1 MKKRLLSV
9 LLALSV
15 LMGSMPVYALEQ
27 EPAPVVAGMA
37 EEIATNENAAPDTEA
52 DQAQDAPAEEE
63 PQEEPSADL
72 PAEEVV
78 AEEITVDTSAA
89 DLPDN
94 DELFALYLQQQ
105 MYPGSVPSQLANWGQ
120 AENVL
125 NADELAVYNT
135 LKDYIGKVARGEVS
149 STQNIALPFEH
160 TWTYEELGVA
170 GPDDTSLSTKL
181 WNAVQQVLD
190 LSKIVDC
197 LLVDCPAELYWF
209 DKTQGYTT
217 PYSYS
222 PGATSVTVKN
232 FSARL
237 AVAEAYGTGNPYEV
251 DTAKT
256 GATKAALEKAQSIV
270 DANTGKTTYEK
281 LLVYKNEIC
290 ALTGYNDAA
299 AADDTTPYGDPWQ
312 LIYVFDGNPDTTVV
326 CEGYAKAFQYL
337 CDLSGI
343 DCYTVN
349 GMMAGGTGAGGHMWN
364 IVPLDGQNYLVDVT
378 NCDEGTVGSPDQLFL
393 AGTAG
398 SVKDGYTFT
407 LNGGRS
413 TITYTYYDDCKD
425 LYGEGP
431 LTLAATDY
439 GPSQPSHDHSYDE
452 DGFCTC
458 GQYQPADQVDGVY
471 QIANAGNL
479 FWFAALVNGDT
490 AYAEFE
496 AQDAAASAVLTQDI
510 DLQSKAWTPIGAQ
523 TPVSAMYTG
532 TFDGQGYAVRN
543 LRADGQW
550 AALFGAVGTGGVVQ
564 NLTVSGTVTGGNNVG
579 GLCSSN
585 LGTIRNCCNE
595 ATVKVTGNYA
605 GGIAASNAAIGVL
618 ENCYNLGTVVADGEF
633 AGGICAYN
641 DGEIR
646 NSYSAGTVSVSQKP
660 ETAGGIAGMNYQG
673 GSIQNSYYQQGTAPA
688 GVGSGSFSSTG
699 VEAKDQAAF
708 QSGEVTWL
716 LNGQSSDENCIW
728 RQNLDNGQP
737 QDDYPVLDAS
747 HGIVY
752 KHMDET
758 YSNESYTEKKEQAPI
773 HINNLPQNGSC
784 FYGDVIQLEY
794 TGGSGSGTVSWEA
807 TGCATVTQTGLLTI
821 TGVGEFSVAITKAE
835 DATYNAISTE
845 ETRTAQPKNITP
857 AVTGVADVVFNGYS
871 HEPDVTVRDG
881 DTLLERDVH
890 YTVQY
895 SDNVN
900 AGTAS
905 VTVTAVEGS
914 VYTFAPVTKYFTIT
928 KAAALHPQDRGA
940 QHRYTATGEQ
950 TLGLAGTMPA
960 NAGTVIYAA
969 GTKEDENGLVAAWSV
984 DADGTVHY
992 TLSGK
997 GAAGDTAVLPV
1008 VLTSQN
1014 YADTT
1019 VRVVLTMQDREVPQ
1033 ASAEPYSKTY
1043 DGQAVQV
1050 NDLTVTAEVGGSW
1063 AWKEDAP
1070 VNVAD
1075 SGTWTLIFTPDDDVD
1090 YGPVEVPVEVT
1101 ITKAAAQLTQAPQP
1115 AQNLTY
1121 TGQAQTLLADAGS
1134 TQDGTLVYSLAESGP
1149 FSEKLPTA
1157 TNAGNYKVWYKVAGD
1172 ANHEDTQPLSLDVV
1186 VGKAVP
1192 QAPESMEAVYGAF
1205 LRDCTLPEG
1214 WQWLDGSVRL
1224 LQTGKVTY
1232 SAQYTET
1239 ENYQQSKVDVTVV
1252 VSPLDITS
1260 AEITLD
1266 KTSLPYA
1273 GVKQAPDVIR
1283 VACGD
1288 LELSSADYTVEK
1300 AEGLD
1305 VGSYTIT
1312 VTGQGNFTGSQQVQY
1327 AIVPKEVNAD
1337 LNAKSKV
1344 YDGTTDA
1351 EVSATVS
1358 AGIAG
1363 KTLTITGLKG
1373 TFAQKDVG
1381 QNLSVAVD
1389 VTQARWDNT
1398 NYLVNFPV
1406 TTTTASITAADFT
1419 FAGVAD
1425 QSVRIGNGM
1434 DTVNVVAAASGVAG
1448 ETVPGTVQWYSDPD
1462 CKQPLDESF
1471 LFRGAE
1477 GDRITL
1483 YWSFSQKD
1491 DDNYS
1496 KTPVTGSSNFTLVS
1510 KIVPKLEAEG
1520 LSKVYDGKAV
1530 TLDDLPHSADVP
1542 GSWSLADGTPELKN
1556 VGQYQ
1561 VALRFTPE
1569 DSRNYAEATCN
1580 VAVNIEYRSYY
1591 ISLKLSGNRISAGQA
1606 LPTVSLVCSGALEGD
1621 DLHFDVEPVFTGL
1634 PQTSTPGSY
1643 TIRWANWQEIA
1654 DAIYKNPDAGNYALH
1669 LQFLDT
1675 LTITDATLLPV
1686 KDEDSYRLETTTGLT
1701 EIPQSLRDAGFETAD
1716 AVLEEMFRYIVQKMP
1731 EATRQNTSL
1740 YDVTLYYSEDGDAT
1754 WVRATEE
1761 NFPKD
1766 GITVVLPYPAGTN
1779 AADFDFVVTHMLTV
1793 GTPGAVE
1800 IPAVTKTDKGLQF
1813 TLHSL
1818 SPVAV
1823 SWKAIQT
1830 EQAAGQEQQSA
1841 PAPTA
1846 TPVPAS
1852 SGAAISYYTCP
1863 ACGYHDWTATD
1874 EGYRCDHC
1882 GYLESLRQLSGYG
1895 NVQGFYEPESGSGAA
1910 ASAAVTIAQTGDESN
1925 PALWA
1930 ALALISAAMMGVL
1943 FYCKRRNKKTR

>member
-1 MKKRLLSV
+1 M
-9 LLALSV
+9 
-15 LMGSMPVYALEQ
+15 
-27 EPAPVVAGMA
+27 
-37 EEIATNENAAPDTEA
+37 
-52 DQAQDAPAEEE
+52 
-63 PQEEPSADL
+63 
-72 PAEEVV
+72 
-78 AEEITVDTSAA
+78 
-89 DLPDN
+89 
-94 DELFALYLQQQ
+94 
-105 MYPGSVPSQLANWGQ
+105 
-120 AENVL
+120 
-125 NADELAVYNT
+125 
-135 LKDYIGKVARGEVS
+135 
-149 STQNIALPFEH
+149 
-160 TWTYEELGVA
+160 
-170 GPDDTSLSTKL
+170 
-181 WNAVQQVLD
+181 
-190 LSKIVDC
+190 
-197 LLVDCPAELYWF
+197 
-209 DKTQGYTT
+209 
-217 PYSYS
+217 
-222 PGATSVTVKN
+222 
-232 FSARL
+232 
-237 AVAEAYGTGNPYEV
+237 
-251 DTAKT
+251 
-256 GATKAALEKAQSIV
+256 
-270 DANTGKTTYEK
+270 
-281 LLVYKNEIC
+281 
-290 ALTGYNDAA
+290 
-299 AADDTTPYGDPWQ
+299 
-312 LIYVFDGNPDTTVV
+312 DG
-326 CEGYAKAFQYL
+326 
-337 CDLSGI
+337 I
-343 DCYTVN
+343 
-349 GMMAGGTGAGGHMWN
+349 
-364 IVPLDGQNYLVDVT
+364 
-378 NCDEGTVGSPDQLFL
+378 
-393 AGTAG
+393 
-398 SVKDGYTFT
+398 
-407 LNGGRS
+407 
-413 TITYTYYDDCKD
+413 
-425 LYGEGP
+425 
-431 LTLAATDY
+431 
-439 GPSQPSHDHSYDE
+439 
-452 DGFCTC
+452 
-458 GQYQPADQVDGVY
+458 Y
-471 QIANAGNL
+471 QITNAGNL

-523 TPVSAMYTG
+523 TPASAMYTG
-532 TFDGQGYAVRN
+532 TFDGQGHAIRN
-543 LRADGQW
+543 LQVAGEW
-550 AALFGAVGTGGVVQ
+550 AALFGAVGTEGVVQ

-595 ATVKVTGNYA
+595 ATVKATGNYA

-618 ENCYNLGTVVADGEF
+618 ENCYNLGTVVAYGEF

-699 VEAKDQAAF
+699 VEAKELAAF
-708 QSGEVTWL
+708 QNGAVTWL
-716 LNGQSSDENCIW
+716 LNGQSSDGNCIW

-773 HINNLPQNGSC
+773 HINNLPQNDSC

-794 TGGSGSGTVSWEA
+794 TGGSGTGAVSWAA

-928 KAAALHPQDRGA
+928 KAAA
-940 QHRYTATGEQ
+940 
-950 TLGLAGTMPA
+950 
-960 NAGTVIYAA
+960 
-969 GTKEDENGLVAAWSV
+969 
-984 DADGTVHY
+984 
-992 TLSGK
+992 
-997 GAAGDTAVLPV
+997 
-1008 VLTSQN
+1008 
-1014 YADTT
+1014 
-1019 VRVVLTMQDREVPQ
+1019 
-1033 ASAEPYSKTY
+1033 
-1043 DGQAVQV
+1043 
-1050 NDLTVTAEVGGSW
+1050 
-1063 AWKEDAP
+1063 
-1070 VNVAD
+1070 
-1075 SGTWTLIFTPDDDVD
+1075 
-1090 YGPVEVPVEVT
+1090 
-1101 ITKAAAQLTQAPQP
+1101 QLTQAPQP

-1214 WQWLDGSVRL
+1214 WQWLDDSVRL

-1239 ENYQQSKVDVTVV
+1239 ENYQQSEVDVTVV
-1252 VSPLDITS
+1252 VSPLDMTG

-1273 GVKQAPDVIR
+1273 GIKQAPDVIR

-1305 VGSYTIT
+1305 VGTYTIT

-1337 LNAKSKV
+1337 LSAKSKV

-1358 AGIAG
+1358 TGIAG
-1363 KTLTITGLKG
+1363 ETLTITGLKG

-1434 DTVNVVAAASGVAG
+1434 DTANVVAAASGVAG

-1491 DDNYS
+1491 NDNYS
-1496 KTPVTGSSNFTLVS
+1496 KTPVTGSTNFTLVS

-1530 TLDDLPHSADVP
+1530 TLDDLPHSVDVP

-1561 VALRFTPE
+1561 VTLRFTPE

-1591 ISLKLSGNRISAGQA
+1591 VSLKLSGNRISAGQA

-1634 PQTSTPGSY
+1634 PQTSIPGSY
-1643 TIRWANWQEIA
+1643 TIQWANWQEIA

-1669 LQFLDT
+1669 LQFMDT
-1675 LTITDATLLPV
+1675 LTITDAALLPV
-1686 KDEDSYRLETTTGLT
+1686 EDDDSYRLEATTGLT

-1740 YDVTLYYSEDGDAT
+1740 YDVTLYYSEDGGVT

-1779 AADFDFVVTHMLTV
+1779 AADFDFVVTRMLTV